1 MNLWNSFSLLY
12 RFIFVAFEIR
22 SQCITLMCNRQA
34 QVTHQKSCPVNIA
47 FLYLLYQEIK
57 FSTVLH
63 KIESHHPSLTI
74 YFTKIVHRIVCLNQK
89 IDYFIYCTVSCFF
102 YLDFITDNRF
112 IMLNVVLLWL
122 IMTVWQCTNRH
133 LTKDSTLLSER
144 TIDHCVE

>member
-1 MNLWNSFSLLY
+1 MSSQHCIFVFVVLGNKIFYRAAQDRISSSIFNHLFYKNCTYKETNHFLRYDGGKYYVLKSYLKISFSSYSIQRILDRYCSSDSMFKL
-12 RFIFVAFEIR
+12 
-22 SQCITLMCNRQA
+22 QNRL
-34 QVTHQKSCPVNIA
+34 
-47 FLYLLYQEIK
+47 FYLLYG
-57 FSTVLH
+57 FL
-63 KIESHHPSLTI
+63 L
-74 YFTKIVHRIVCLNQK
+74 
-89 IDYFIYCTVSCFF
+89 F

>member
-1 MNLWNSFSLLY
+1 MDIVRIDSKTTSGCMFNIENRLFHLLY
-12 RFIFVAFEIR
+12 G
-22 SQCITLMCNRQA
+22 
-34 QVTHQKSCPVNIA
+34 
-47 FLYLLYQEIK
+47 FL
-57 FSTVLH
+57 
-63 KIESHHPSLTI
+63 P
-74 YFTKIVHRIVCLNQK
+74 
-89 IDYFIYCTVSCFF
+89 F